1 MSSVEL
7 LSGSLVLA
15 GLYITYQT
23 YLIARY
29 RRVLGMAQAA
39 MQGLLLDMVV
49 REAVDEDS
57 DSPSPDA

>member
-7 LSGSLVLA
+7 LGGSLVLA

-29 RRVLGMAQAA
+29 RRVLGLAQAA
-39 MQGLLLDMVV
+39 MQGLLLDLAIQEVGN
-49 REAVDEDS
+49 DED
-57 DSPSPDA
+57 DD